1 MATSTIKKSISTFQV
16 GDSITLAH
24 RTQVGWLGW
33 NGLRIVTAVN
43 LPNDI
48 VFPKD
53 GTYSISL
60 NFDQAICQPITS
72 TYTAPKDLREH
83 EHVLSFNPGNG
94 SLSINFTSAPFS
106 ANNVFVLLDMA
117 VTITRTA

>member
-1 MATSTIKKSISTFQV
+1 MATSTIKKNISTFQV
-16 GDSITLAH
+16 GDTITLTH

-33 NGLRIVTAVN
+33 NGLKIVTVLN

-48 VFPKD
+48 VFPEE
-53 GTYSISL
+53 GTYSCSL
-60 NFDQAICQPITS
+60 NTDQAICQPITS
-72 TYTAPKDLREH
+72 TYTAYKNLRDYERA
-83 EHVLSFNPGNG
+83 LSFSPGNG
-94 SLSINFTSAPFS
+94 SFSINFTSAPFS